1 MAFINTT
8 DEALTFLKG
17 QIDLLKKKTEEVNPS
32 IKKLLSYEHGFD
44 ILKYGFEHI
53 SNSGAYQSSGW
64 SYHKPNEYADTVE
77 KIEERRKSLFA
88 KLDEVLPS
96 LEETRLKNAE
106 IIEHNKQIAEKV
118 KLIMKTMGIP
128 DSYSERDYNSRAR
141 NPKYITRQAGY
152 IGDITRN
159 VSTFDTQ
166 YKNISDQINVIK
178 TRINKWAD
186 DKIKAIRAEEASKKA
201 EREKDAKVKLLAA
214 MCGKYG
220 IDALEED
227 YYDLLDE
234 ILRRN
239 KYLHLAH
246 HLLRNRNDWNE
257 GPDRAEYDL
266 SQFKIEN
273 EVDQKIYESI
283 QEDIEDWQGDGRVF
297 RDGEYGYDIIFGMC
311 DDDLMSDYQ
320 KLTEIFPE
328 LTE

>member
-44 ILKYGFEHI
+44 ILKYGFEYI
-53 SNSGAYQSSGW
+53 SNGGT
-64 SYHKPNEYADTVE
+64 YHTNHYYRPNESANTIE
-77 KIEERRKSLFA
+77 KIEERRTALFA
-88 KLDEVLPS
+88 KLEEVLPA
-96 LEETRLKNAE
+96 LEETRLKNLE

-128 DSYSERDYNSRAR
+128 DSYSERDYSSRAR
-141 NPKYITRQAGY
+141 NPKMITRQAGY

-159 VSTFDTQ
+159 VNTFDSQ
-166 YKNISDQINVIK
+166 YKNISDQINTIK
-178 TRINKWAD
+178 ARINKWAD

-227 YYDLLDE
+227 ETDLLNE

-239 KYLHLAH
+239 KYLRLAH
-246 HLLRNRNDWNE
+246 YLLRNRNDWND
-257 GPDRAEYDL
+257 GPDLAEYGL

-283 QEDIEDWQGDGRVF
+283 LEDIEDWQGDGRVF
-297 RDGEYGYDIIFGMC
+297 RDGEYGYDTIFGMC
-311 DDDLMSDYQ
+311 EDDDLMADYQ
-320 KLTEIFPE
+320 KLTEIIPE
-328 LTE
+328 LV